1 MAVLIHEPN
10 LWRQDKEGQ
19 LEKLSNHELQ
29 KQFAKDKARGKKQV
43 WEERS
48 HKAHLNNLHNLHE
61 QARGNHRGRHKD

>member
-29 KQFAKDKARGKKQV
+29 KKYIKDLAKGKNTQGKK
-43 WEERS
+43 
-48 HKAHLNNLHNLHE
+48 HLENLRNLHE
-61 QARGNHRGRHKD
+61 QARGRHGKR